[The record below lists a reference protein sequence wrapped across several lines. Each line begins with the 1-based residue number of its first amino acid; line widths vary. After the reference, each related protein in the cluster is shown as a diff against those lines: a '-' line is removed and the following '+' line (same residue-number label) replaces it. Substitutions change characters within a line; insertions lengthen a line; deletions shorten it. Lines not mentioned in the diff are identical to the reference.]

1 MSGNRVEEEDVEKW
15 LEECQMKEE
24 DEIKVCELFDQYER
38 RGRIKGKEEGKIE
51 GRAEGKIEGENRL
64 AELMK
69 KLIGS
74 GRNDDLEKIAFDQGY
89 REELYAAYHI

>member
-1 MSGNRVEEEDVEKW
+1 
-15 LEECQMKEE
+15 MKEE

-38 RGRIKGKEEGKIE
+38 RGRT
-51 GRAEGKIEGENRL
+51 EGENRL